1 MLKAAPAFGTLAL
14 RSSRLQGKGC
24 KKAFA
29 PTLHKKKKDFL
40 VHNTNFARLI
50 QVPFYSPPF
59 ESTMC
64 CPCQL
69 PACMQS
75 LPDGSTL
82 PVPAGARGHPQGPV
96 HARSL
101 LQEQIP
107 PKTPSSKS
115 TEAAPF
121 CTGTETQPH
130 IGATPRGLQ
139 QFGRSLTGKGCA
151 AKRCFEKP
159 KNDLEKETDLT
170 RGKQLHCQDSRG
182 LADWMHNSA
191 SAQAVVPAAK
201 FFKEKHTELALNDA
215 GEWPGPAEPTL
226 YPNTCTSLL
235 QTEEQAVYTYIYI
248 YVCIFCRD
256 KEKKCF
262 S

>member
-75 LPDGSTL
+75 LPDGSSV

-115 TEAAPF
+115 TEAATF
-121 CTGTETQPH
+121 CTSTETQPH

-139 QFGRSLTGKGCA
+139 QFGRSLTGKVVQPSVALRSLKMTLKKRQIFQEGNNCTVKTVGVWLTGCTIRLQH
-151 AKRCFEKP
+151 KLWCQQPSSSR
-159 KNDLEKETDLT
+159 KNT
-170 RGKQLHCQDSRG
+170 QS
-182 LADWMHNSA
+182 
-191 SAQAVVPAAK
+191 
-201 FFKEKHTELALNDA
+201 
-215 GEWPGPAEPTL
+215 WP
-226 YPNTCTSLL
+226 
-235 QTEEQAVYTYIYI
+235 
-248 YVCIFCRD
+248 
-256 KEKKCF
+256 
-262 S
+262 